1 MSSFGLPPLH
11 PPTRFHLSPVLWLS
25 KTALFA
31 GQHGA
36 ASVASASR
44 APFSQLFNSPQR
56 SIIGMTVTRKEG
68 EIKQNGSF
76 KKYYFIMD
84 DKNFRSVFLASKKYI
99 AEAV

>member
-1 MSSFGLPPLH
+1 
-11 PPTRFHLSPVLWLS
+11 
-25 KTALFA
+25 
-31 GQHGA
+31 
-36 ASVASASR
+36 
-44 APFSQLFNSPQR
+44 
-56 SIIGMTVTRKEG
+56 MTVTRKEG